1 MEETSENTKISSGFE
16 FTKMCFVIFHR
27 LGIRFKLKVSEA
39 NIVCGI
45 GDWRLTVQK
54 FRTLTKKT
62 KRSYLTISSPSGFPK
77 NPPTS
82 APTNAIPATENE
94 RHIGTDASRCPHSAV
109 LSPVQIAAYLRIK
122 YLT

>member
-1 MEETSENTKISSGFE
+1 LAFNY
-16 FTKMCFVIFHR
+16 
-27 LGIRFKLKVSEA
+27 LKVP
-39 NIVCGI
+39 NI
-45 GDWRLTVQK
+45 DLK
-54 FRTLTKKT
+54 D

-109 LSPVQIAAYLRIK
+109 LSPVQIAAYLRIF
-122 YLT
+122 